1 MPRADDFTSEVK
13 SVGSTE
19 RSPQYR
25 MTIASAAPP
34 QSSGVCGRKGTSMRT
49 CPSAGSTAGFAAAAR
64 VALHTQSIAIA
75 AGARR
80 HGPRKGVPH
89 LLHEKHD
96 ENENQQQRR
105 D

>member
-1 MPRADDFTSEVK
+1 MPRADDFTSDLK

-25 MTIASAAPP
+25 MTIASAAAP

-49 CPSAGSTAGFAAAAR
+49 CPPAGSTAGSAAAAQG
-64 VALHTQSIAIA
+64 ALLHTQSIAIA

-80 HGPRKGVPH
+80 H
-89 LLHEKHD
+89 
-96 ENENQQQRR
+96 
-105 D
+105 